1 MLSPDIWPTQC
12 SNQVILDHNY
22 NTPTHCTLK
31 MTFFSLS
38 AISVSLTTSAFWL
51 GSIVVAQVTPVLLAS
66 SLQTSGTFY
75 LLVGVQIAGLL
86 LVLLALPE
94 TKVVEC
100 LLKIVG
106 SVCGIVERE
115 TESTKKNLDWNPRP
129 ITKALNFR
137 TLCNFSMDSISFS
150 WH

>member
-1 MLSPDIWPTQC
+1 
-12 SNQVILDHNY
+12 
-22 NTPTHCTLK
+22 

-51 GSIVVAQVTPVLLAS
+51 GGIVVAQVTPVLLAS

-100 LLKIVG
+100 LLEIVG

-115 TESTKKNLDWNPRP
+115 LNQPKKIWIGTQDL
-129 ITKALNFR
+129 
-137 TLCNFSMDSISFS
+137 
-150 WH
+150 